1 VTAPPLRP
9 AESELLPLTSIRG
22 LAAWWVVLFHLRFLL
37 APWLPAAAIDAL
49 ARGNLAVDLFFVLSG
64 FVIYLNYGERVVP
77 ARGSIGDFL
86 FHRFA
91 RVYPLHLLVL
101 LGFLAYAAAAVAFG
115 GATVKAQDP
124 GYFLASLLL
133 VQNWGFERAT
143 AWNVPAWSIST
154 EYFAYLLFPFLLA
167 WLAPAK
173 RPAWLLVA
181 AIAGLAVSVHAFF
194 RAFGYPFPNAVAETG
209 LFRCVAQFVIGMLVC
224 ELYRRWRARRLAVP
238 LLAGASALAAAFVF
252 TGAPVVPLAWA
263 ALVLGLALGRPGG
276 GLAAA
281 PLVWLGRVSY
291 ATYLCHY
298 LLLTVF
304 KLLFVEAGRSVPPA
318 LLAGYLAAVLLASA
332 LLYHG
337 FERPAQRGLLRWWKA
352 RGGEG
357 ASQEPAAM
365 AAARAS
371 TGSSAPS
378 TTGVAMATSG
388 TTPRGASSPL
398 GRTI

>member
-1 VTAPPLRP
+1 MTAPPLRP
-9 AESELLPLTSIRG
+9 AADELLPLTSIRG

-37 APWLPAAAIDAL
+37 APWLPVGTVDLL

-64 FVIYLNYGERVVP
+64 FVIYLNYGERVTLDRASV
-77 ARGSIGDFL
+77 GDFL
-86 FHRFA
+86 FRRLA
-91 RVYPLHLLVL
+91 RVYPLNLLVL

-115 GATVKAQDP
+115 AATVHGQDP

-154 EYFAYLLFPFLLA
+154 EFFAYLLFPFLLA

-181 AIAGLAVSVHAFF
+181 AIAGLGFSVHAFF

-224 ELYRRWRARRLAVP
+224 ELYRRRGQGRLAAP
-238 LLAGASALAAAFVF
+238 LLAGSAALAAAFVL

-263 ALVLGLALGRPGG
+263 ALVLGLALGRSGG
-276 GLAAA
+276 LLAAA
-281 PLVWLGRVSY
+281 PLVWLGRISY

-304 KLLFVEAGRSVPPA
+304 KLLFVEAGRPVPPA
-318 LLAGYLAAVLLASA
+318 LLGLYLAAVLAASA

-337 FERPAQRGLLRWWKA
+337 FERPAQKALLGWWK
-352 RGGEG
+352 RHV
-357 ASQEPAAM
+357 
-365 AAARAS
+365 S
-371 TGSSAPS
+371 TLCAE
-378 TTGVAMATSG
+378 
-388 TTPRGASSPL
+388 
-398 GRTI
+398 